1 MKKVKAKKKQG
12 MASAPETRPREETG
26 RPVQNHETA
35 VLLKEKD
42 KIKKMDSKEEP
53 SEGLVSRWTGKVGW
67 IGQVKDFLRE
77 VRIELRKVTW
87 PTRKET
93 IAATSMVI
101 GLSIVVAFILGV
113 LDVGLAKVVDLI
125 LRR

>member
-12 MASAPETRPREETG
+12 MASTLENRPAEEAG
-26 RPVQNHETA
+26 KPVQNSETA
-35 VLLKEKD
+35 VISKGKEKV
-42 KIKKMDSKEEP
+42 KKTDSKEEP
-53 SEGLVSRWTGKVGW
+53 SEGLVSRWTGKIGW